1 MRLGQPNPLTQTW
14 HSQGR
19 WYKIS
24 PYQLKVAC
32 LAYCFTLMKPKI
44 AAILVIGILSLSIV
58 ATAVAAIG
66 QAVSETPG
74 ASSVALGSYTNDIG
88 GNSERS
94 GIASAFFKVCPFH

>member
-1 MRLGQPNPLTQTW
+1 MRSGQPNPLTQTW
-14 HSQGR
+14 QSQGL
-19 WYKIS
+19 WYKIG
-24 PYQLKVAC
+24 PYQSLIAG
-32 LAYCFTLMKPKI
+32 LAYGFTLMKPKI

-88 GNSERS
+88 GNNERS
-94 GIASAFFKVCPFH
+94 GITSAFFKVCPFH